1 MATSQSKEEQK
12 DYLQLFT
19 ELLREGVLEQVEQQL
34 EEMHPAEIAHLLE
47 SLPTDLREIIWDQ
60 VPPEAEGEILTN
72 LNEEVLATVIRGMDP
87 DQLVAAT
94 EDLETDDLADILPE
108 IPQDVVQEL
117 LLTMEQQDRE
127 RLHAVLSYDEDSAGG
142 LMNLDTVVVK
152 TDTTLDVV
160 LRYLRR
166 RGDIPETTDTLFV
179 VDRDGHYLGQLP
191 LTTLLTSDPG
201 KMVRDVMEQDEE
213 AIPASMSAREVANR
227 FEQRDLI
234 SAPVVD
240 AHNILLGRITIDDV
254 VDVIHDDAEHSLMS
268 MAGLNEEA
276 DLFSPVLT
284 STRRRAIWLGINLM
298 TALLAAWVIGLFE
311 GTIQKYV
318 ALAVL
323 MPIVASMGGI
333 AGSQTLTLVIRG
345 IALGQVSGSN
355 ARRLLSKEIWVSIWN
370 GLIWAVVLA
379 VIADLWFADYR
390 LGLIIAA
397 AIIINLLVAAIAGA
411 SIPLLLRRLGADP
424 ALGGGVV
431 LTTVTDV
438 VGFFAF
444 LGLATIFLM

>member
-1 MATSQSKEEQK
+1 MAASHNIEEQK

-34 EEMHPAEIAHLLE
+34 EDMHPAEIAHLLE
-47 SLPTDLREIIWDQ
+47 SLPADLREIVWEQ

-72 LNEEVLATVIRGMDP
+72 LNEEVLATVIKGMDP

-108 IPQDVVQEL
+108 IPKDVAQEL
-117 LLTMEQQDRE
+117 LLTMEQRDRE

-142 LMNLDTVVVK
+142 LMNLDAVVVRA
-152 TDTTLDVV
+152 DTSLDVV

-166 RGDIPETTDTLFV
+166 RGEIPETTDTLFV
-179 VDRDGHYLGQLP
+179 VEREGHYLGQLP

-201 KMVRDVMEQDEE
+201 KMVEDVMEQDEE
-213 AIPASMSAREVANR
+213 AIPANMPARDVANR

-240 AHNILLGRITIDDV
+240 EHNILLGRITIDDV
-254 VDVIHDDAEHSLMS
+254 VDVIRDDAEHSLMS
-268 MAGLNEEA
+268 MAGLNEEV

-284 STRRRAIWLGINLM
+284 STRRRAVWLGINLI
-298 TALLAAWVIGLFE
+298 TALLAALVIGLFE
-311 GTIQKYV
+311 DTIQKFV

-355 ARRLLSKEIWVSIWN
+355 ARRLLSKEIWVSVWN
-370 GLIWAVVLA
+370 GLIWAVVMA
-379 VIADLWFADYR
+379 IIADTWFDDYR